1 MHNLTIVNDTVRNFY
16 YLSKAAATVMLH
28 GDGDSPMSGNT
39 NISINGLTVPNTTAS
54 NLYIG
59 ASEAV
64 NLGDVHFIDAY
75 GIDYTLWKLWPGAVA
90 TCENV
95 SFKSAE

>member
-1 MHNLTIVNDTVRNFY
+1 MFGWSKADYVYNLTTVNNTVRNCN
-16 YLSKAAATVMLH
+16 YLSKEAAAVMLH

-39 NISINGLTVPNTTAS
+39 NLRIHGLTIPNTTAS

-64 NLGDVHFIDAY
+64 SLGDVH
-75 GIDYTLWKLWPGAVA
+75 
-90 TCENV
+90 
-95 SFKSAE
+95 